1 MNFVWTHSF
10 GGGSTV
16 KALGLIA
23 ATAALMLAPMALAQS
38 SCDADINHDGS
49 VDKQD
54 FAEILSEWGRCT
66 HCATDLNADGV
77 VDGVDLR
84 LLLDSWGPCPAG
96 RANAIPFSRIP
107 LKVDSGDRAGAESG
121 VEPVYSEVVTS
132 SDAAWIRVLFD
143 PSVTFLKGPLAGEGA
158 TFMQITSLKDG
169 FFQTLNAQTLAEWGF
184 TSAYFNGDAV
194 RIEIFAAGG
203 GSGRVAVLGVHAGM
217 AMEGGVATICGPT
230 DDRCQ
235 SSEPRVGRTMPL
247 GCTAW
252 LFDNQQNA
260 MLSAGHCA
268 PGFNYGAPEV
278 VQFNVP
284 ISSQDGAPQNPS
296 PSSQYVIDSSSV
308 QFDDNGPGDDWAHF
322 GVFNNSN
329 TLLSPFVAQGMR
341 SFDRADADSSGLV
354 RVTGFGLDD
363 GWENQTNQTHVGGL
377 VGAGPG
383 ATISYLAD
391 TKGGNSGSPIIRE
404 SDGVAIGIHT
414 NGGCSAEGGSNSG
427 TTFANADLLQAI
439 ANPLGVAAVTSP
451 SDLNGDGQVNGFD
464 IALNLGSWG
473 NCGSPCPADMNGDG
487 VVGGA
492 DLGVLLGSWP
502 PAPNPPSVPSWA
514 TVIEAVPDP
523 AVVTDAN
530 LREAIIATGFAWR
543 VRDNASQIEL
553 LLVPPGTFLMGCSDS
568 IQSSCQS
575 MPGFPSDEN
584 PVHVVTLTCPYYV
597 GRYEVTQA
605 QWVAKMGANPSFFQG
620 ASFPN
625 APNRP
630 VDFVSWNTIQ
640 GFLSAT
646 GLRLPTEAEWEYA
659 YRAGTTTAFH
669 SMPGYPNGT
678 NDDTLIGNIAW
689 FGGNNGAY
697 GSPNYGTKVVGQKAA
712 NALGLH
718 DMSGNVWEWVND
730 WWSSTY
736 YALSPATNPPGPAI
750 GTSRVLRG
758 GSWGSPSDYLRSSNR
773 GDVTPGGS
781 NYHIGFRVARAP

>member
-1 MNFVWTHSF
+1 MNLVWSYSF
-10 GGGSTV
+10 GGGGTV

-194 RIEIFAAGG
+194 RIEIFVAEGG
-203 GSGRVAVLGVHAGM
+203 GGRVAVLGVHAGM
-217 AMEGGVATICGPT
+217 AMEGGVASICGPT

-235 SSEPRVGRTMPL
+235 SSEPRVGRIMPL

-252 LFDNQQNA
+252 LFDNKQNA

-284 ISSQDGAPQNPS
+284 MSSQDGAPQNPS

-414 NGGCSAEGGSNSG
+414 NGGCTADGGSNSG
-427 TTFANADLLQAI
+427 TTFENAGLVQAI
-439 ANPLGVAAVTSP
+439 ANPLGIAAATTLT
-451 SDLNGDGQVNGFD
+451 DLNGDGVVNGADLGFM
-464 IALNLGSWG
+464 LGSWG
-473 NCGSPCPADMNGDG
+473 PCTSPCPADMNGDG

-543 VRDNASQIEL
+543 VRDNASQIEM
-553 LLVPPGTFLMGCSDS
+553 LLVPPGTFNMGCS
-568 IQSSCQS
+568 
-575 MPGFPSDEN
+575 PSDQWSCTSPSEL
-584 PVHVVTLTCPYYV
+584 PVHAVTLTCPFYI

-605 QWVAKMGANPSFFQG
+605 QWQAKMGSNPSFFQG
-620 ASFPN
+620 PSYPN
-625 APNRP
+625 SANRP
-630 VDFVSWNTIQ
+630 VENVSWTTIQ

-678 NDDTLIGNIAW
+678 NDDTLTGNIAW
-689 FGGNNGAY
+689 FNANSGIQ
-697 GSPNYGTKVVGQKAA
+697 THVVGGKAA

-750 GTSRVLRG
+750 GTFRVLRG
-758 GSWGSPSDYLRSSNR
+758 GSWGNDSLPLRSSYR
-773 GDVTPGGS
+773 GYDTPGIAYV
-781 NYHIGFRVARAP
+781 NYGFRVARAP